1 MRMNAAV
8 FAMMIPVSITAVALA
23 AGDGNAADQTNA
35 QEMPLETMAQMRMPR
50 PGGGGDEGAD
60 QPDFPKFDDVSK
72 DYKKVISTTDGQNLY
87 TLYKRDKDAQMLA
100 ELPANFESQRLFI
113 AVTIASGIPTAG
125 VQWGDMHVQWKRFD
139 KTLALIEPN
148 LAVRTTGDLESRKG
162 HDRVFTDRVILE
174 VPIVCM
180 GPGGGPVIDMDG
192 LLLGQAGN
200 FFGRVAAGINPRLA
214 KIERAKAFPQNV
226 EIAFELPLQ
235 GGRIGT
241 LHYSISVI
249 PENTGYQTRQAD
261 NRVGYFVTTYRDIG
275 DASDEEPWKR
285 FVNRWKL
292 EKADPKLSLSPPKEP
307 IIFYLEHT
315 VPVRYRRWVRDGVLE
330 WNKAFEKVGIINA
343 IEVYQQDARTGAHME
358 KDPEDV
364 RYNFVMWTNANM
376 GFAIGPSRVDP
387 RTGQI
392 LDADIVMDE
401 GFINSWVRA
410 WQKFMP
416 EIAMEG
422 FTPQTLSWLEKNPDW
437 DPRVRLAAT
446 HERDD
451 VIRQI
456 QHNRI
461 MRGANGMGGHEAA
474 NADFT
479 LLGDDR
485 YDGLADRVSQLN
497 GACMNA
503 QARAMDVALFR
514 LDPALFAEI
523 AREHALV
530 ADDEAGDDEGDDA
543 DTDEGEGDKDDE
555 DKGDKP
561 PKKPEG
567 DMLDGVPDWFIGPM
581 LKDVVMHEVGHTL
594 GLRHNFKASSI
605 HTCAHVNT
613 EEMKGQP
620 ITGSVMDYNPI
631 NINFEDGPVQGE
643 YTMVT
648 IGPYDYWAIEYGYTA
663 EKDLKPILARVSEHE
678 LPYATDEDTWGPDPL
693 ARRFDFGADS
703 LEYAESTLRLTH
715 HLRGQILDR
724 LVKEGQTWAKA
735 REAYQILLNR
745 QLSAVSIAANWIGG
759 AYVNRDHKGDP
770 GDRNPIEAVETEK
783 QRRALR
789 LVIENTFY
797 EDAYG
802 LTPELLAKMT
812 VDKWWDGGG
821 SSIYDDPTWPVHER
835 ILAIQAVAMTML
847 LNPTTLNRVY
857 DNEFRVSAD
866 EDAITVPE
874 IISSVADAAWGELD
888 QTNGGKYTARKPMIS
903 SLRRNLQR
911 EHLERMID
919 LMMSN
924 DGFGAAAKP
933 VANLTV
939 YKLRE
944 LLGKIEKVTGKGADR
959 IDPYTLAH
967 LSEAKVRIEKALDA
981 DYIYNLDSL
990 DINLGMPMFFGQP
1003 NAESYSQQP

>member
-1 MRMNAAV
+1 MRMNSTSW
-8 FAMMIPVSITAVALA
+8 AMMVPVCIVAVGLA
-23 AGDGNAADQTNA
+23 AADVTPDQESN
-35 QEMPLETMAQMRMPR
+35 EMPMDTVAQMRGPGMGG
-50 PGGGGDEGAD
+50 PGGGGNG
-60 QPDFPKFDDVSK
+60 QPDFPPFDEVSK
-72 DYKKVISTTDGQNLY
+72 DYQKVVSTTDGQSLY

-113 AVTIASGIPTAG
+113 AVTIAGGIPTAG

-148 LAVRTTGDLESRKG
+148 MLVRTSGDFESKKG
-162 HDRVFTDRVILE
+162 HDRVFTDRVLLQ

-180 GPGGGPVIDMDG
+180 GQSGGPVIDMDA

-200 FFGRVAAGINPRLA
+200 FFGRAVQGMNASLS
-214 KIERAKAFPQNV
+214 KIHKAKAFPQNV
-226 EIAFELPLQ
+226 EIAYELPLN

-249 PENTGYQTRQAD
+249 PENTGYQPREAD
-261 NRVGYFVTTYRDIG
+261 ARIGYFATTHLDIG
-275 DASDEEPWKR
+275 NPADDEPWKR
-285 FVNRWKL
+285 SINRWKL
-292 EKADPKLSLSPPKEP
+292 EKADPKLRLSPPKEP

-315 VPVRYRRWVRDGVLE
+315 IPVRYRRWVRDGVLE

-364 RYNFVMWTNANM
+364 RFNFVLWTNANM

-401 GFINSWVRA
+401 GFISSWTHQ

-422 FTPQTLSWLEKNPDW
+422 FTPQTLAWLENHPNW

-451 VIRQI
+451 VIRKI
-456 QHNRI
+456 QYDRM
-461 MRGANGMGGHEAA
+461 MRGANGVGGHEAA
-474 NADFT
+474 HADPT

-485 YDGLADRVSQLN
+485 YDGLAGRVSQIN

-503 QARAMDVALFR
+503 RARGMDIAMFR
-514 LDPALFAEI
+514 LDPTIFIELANAAATVAEDEEP
-523 AREHALV
+523 A
-530 ADDEAGDDEGDDA
+530 ADDEAADEGDA
-543 DTDEGEGDKDDE
+543 KDDAE
-555 DKGDKP
+555 AEDDKGDE
-561 PKKPEG
+561 PKEPES
-567 DMLDGVPDWFIGPM
+567 DMLDGVPDWFIGPL

-605 HTCAHVNT
+605 HTCSHVNT
-613 EEMKGQP
+613 EEMKGHA

-631 NINFEDGPVQGE
+631 NINFEDGPCQGE

-648 IGPYDYWAIEYGYTA
+648 IGPYDYWAIEYGYTSA
-663 EKDLKPILARVSEHE
+663 QDLKPILARVAEDE

-703 LEYAESTLRLTH
+703 LEYAASTLRLTQ
-715 HLRGQILDR
+715 HLREKILER
-724 LVKEGQTWAKA
+724 IVKDGASWAKA
-735 REAYQILLNR
+735 REAYHILLNR
-745 QLSAVSIAANWIGG
+745 HLSAVSIASGWIGG
-759 AYVNRDHKGDP
+759 AHVNRDRKGDP
-770 GDRNPIEAVETEK
+770 GGRDPIVVVPAEK
-783 QRRALR
+783 QRAALR
-789 LVIENTFY
+789 MVIDNTFY
-797 EDAYG
+797 EESFG

-812 VDKWWDGGG
+812 VDKWWDEGGQG
-821 SSIYDDPTWPVHER
+821 SIFEDPTWPVHER
-835 ILAIQAVAMTML
+835 VLAIQAVAMTML

-857 DNEFRVSAD
+857 DNEFRISAD
-866 EDAITVPE
+866 EDMINVPE
-874 IISSVADAAWGELD
+874 IINAVADAAWSELD
-888 QTNGGKYTARKPMIS
+888 QTNGGKYTARKPMVS

-919 LMMSN
+919 LLMPN
-924 DGFGAAAKP
+924 DGFGVASKP
-933 VANLTV
+933 VSNLAIH
-939 YKLRE
+939 KLRE
-944 LLGKIEKVTGKGADR
+944 IEGKIDRVLDKGSDR
-959 IDPYTLAH
+959 IDPYTVAH

-981 DYIYNLDSL
+981 DYIYNVPTF
-990 DINLGMPMFFGQP
+990 NFGGGMPMMFGQP
-1003 NAESYSQQP
+1003 APQTQPQN